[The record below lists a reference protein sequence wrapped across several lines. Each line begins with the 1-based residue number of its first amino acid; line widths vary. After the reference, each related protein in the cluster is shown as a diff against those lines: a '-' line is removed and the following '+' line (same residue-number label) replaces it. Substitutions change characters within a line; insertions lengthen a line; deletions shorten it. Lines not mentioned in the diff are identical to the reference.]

1 MSADDGSLLLQE
13 IELDDYQVSYPND
26 PVYDD
31 LQTSSNAVSVNDESE
46 NSLICSQDQ
55 HQAKCKQC
63 QMLQEENLILLRRI
77 DLSSINE
84 KSFVSNDEKVAY
96 YTGLSNFATLKHVT
110 HAVCHFRGS

>member
-84 KSFVSNDEKVAY
+84 KSFVNNDEKGCVLHWLVKFCYIEACD
-96 YTGLSNFATLKHVT
+96 S
-110 HAVCHFRGS
+110 VCHFRGS